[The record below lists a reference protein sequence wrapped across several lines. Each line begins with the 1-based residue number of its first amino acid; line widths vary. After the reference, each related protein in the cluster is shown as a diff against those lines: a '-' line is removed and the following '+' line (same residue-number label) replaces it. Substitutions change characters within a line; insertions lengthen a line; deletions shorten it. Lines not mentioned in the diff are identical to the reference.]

1 MQQRASARE
10 TLCQLAERTDTEM
23 RHIRAV
29 ATIAPAILF
38 LAGPARAD
46 RATRENHALGVRLGD
61 PEPPPPE
68 PVPPPEEPPP
78 SDGPGQPPTDA
89 PPIATP
95 IGPEKT
101 PGIEPAPGAPTDPT
115 TNETGKRI
123 GVGVDALLVAPVSD
137 FGDLTGPIAGPVLRF
152 GYRVIP
158 LLEIAIRGG
167 YLFGTKKTTD
177 GILTKVDILPLWLG
191 ARLFMWKPFVGPYVT
206 LEGGMNSL
214 LPTVDPAPTT
224 VAAEKRT
231 ELRRRFGGNMGFG
244 YLLSENLPIDLR
256 AQVMLLNLIGQSAD
270 LEETINVGVSLGAGY
285 TLQF

>member
-1 MQQRASARE
+1 
-10 TLCQLAERTDTEM
+10 M

-29 ATIAPAILF
+29 AMVAPAIVF
-38 LAGPARAD
+38 FGVPALADGGSGGKFAV
-46 RATRENHALGVRLGD
+46 GVRFDDL
-61 PEPPPPE
+61 EPPPPE
-68 PVPPPEEPPP
+68 PSAPAEPPP
-78 SDGPGQPPTDA
+78 SDGPAQRPTDA
-89 PPIATP
+89 PAIATP

-115 TNETGKRI
+115 TNETGKRV

-137 FGDLTGPIAGPVLRF
+137 FRDLTGPIAGPVLRF

-158 LLEIAIRGG
+158 LLEIAVRGG

-177 GILTKVDILPLWLG
+177 GVLTKVDILPLWLG

-206 LEGGMNSL
+206 LEAGMNSL
-214 LPTVDPAPTT
+214 LPSVDPAPTT
-224 VAAEKRT
+224 LAAEKRS

-244 YLLSENLPIDLR
+244 YLFSENLPFDLR
-256 AQVMLLNLIGQSAD
+256 AQLMLLNLIGQSSD
-270 LEETINVGVSLGAGY
+270 VQETINVGLSLGAGY